1 MVRMVDFVEDVDI
14 RTWGAGASDPWLLVV
29 SGSGREFVSGERR
42 AAMRTRLVVAF
53 ILLKIVFIV
62 SARRV
67 ETVLVNS
74 NVCCDDCK
82 KVYLQLLFEDV

>member
-1 MVRMVDFVEDVDI
+1 LWEDVDI

-29 SGSGREFVSGERR
+29 SGSGRELVSGERR

-53 ILLKIVFIV
+53 ILKIVFIV